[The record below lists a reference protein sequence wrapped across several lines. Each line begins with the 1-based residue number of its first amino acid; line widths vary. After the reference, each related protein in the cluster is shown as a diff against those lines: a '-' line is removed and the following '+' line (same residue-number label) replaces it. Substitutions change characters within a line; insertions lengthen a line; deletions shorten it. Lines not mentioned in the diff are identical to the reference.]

1 MYLGIS
7 YFTQHTDVIEV
18 MGSEDATTCHVAV
31 LRHTGMY
38 GQNHVGLYHRYTWEI
53 LEPAPLVLSVKI
65 NTHDTLHG
73 AQRSWMHFVCAC
85 FHVCGRQNPN
95 TPI

>member
-38 GQNHVGLYHRYTWEI
+38 GQNHVGLYHRYTWEVMGS
-53 LEPAPLVLSVKI
+53 EDATTCHVAVLRHTGMYGQNNYRLITAYLLLRVNLDKI
-65 NTHDTLHG
+65 MHTH
-73 AQRSWMHFVCAC
+73 
-85 FHVCGRQNPN
+85 
-95 TPI
+95 